1 MKFYHNKIIWITGA
15 SSGIGR
21 ALAIEFSRQ
30 GASLILSAR
39 NNEALIETRSL
50 CADHKNVKLL
60 TLDLQEIQT
69 FEEKTK
75 EAISLFDGLDI
86 LINNGGVSQRGF
98 ANETPLVVDRKIFE
112 INYFG
117 TIGLTKAVLP
127 YFIKNKKGQIA
138 VTSSVVGKFG
148 SPVRTAYAASKH
160 ALHGFFD
167 SLRAELY
174 DENIGVTIICPGPI
188 NTAISENALTASGD
202 KQNKKDEAIAGGM
215 NPEVL
220 AKKYIKALKK
230 NKREAWIGKKEVF
243 AIYVKRFFPGL
254 FARIIRNVKVT

>member
-1 MKFYHNKIIWITGA
+1 MKDKVVIITGG
-15 SSGIGR
+15 SSGIGK
-21 ALAIEFSRQ
+21 ALAVSFAKLGCKVAIT
-30 GASLILSAR
+30 GR
-39 NNEALIETRSL
+39 NEERLNEVGKELDDLGVSNLCLRLDSSSEADNKQMVKETI
-50 CADHKNVKLL
+50 K
-60 TLDLQEIQT
+60 T
-69 FEEKTK
+69 F
-75 EAISLFDGLDI
+75 GRLDI
-86 LINNGGVSQRGF
+86 LINNGGISQRGF
-98 ANETPLVVDRKIFE
+98 ANETPLEVDRKIFE

-127 YFIKNKKGQIA
+127 YFVKNKKGQIA

-167 SLRAELY
+167 SLRAELN
-174 DENIGVTIICPGPI
+174 DQNIGVTIVCPGPI
-188 NTAISENALTASGD
+188 NTAISENALTASGK
-202 KQNKKDEAIAGGM
+202 KQNKKDEAIAAGM

-220 AKKYIKALKK
+220 AKKYIKAIKK